1 MRMAYQ
7 PLEELLP
14 KASMSV
20 YRLVR
25 LASMRATELA
35 TTGVKLVTVPADQK
49 LATTALDEIR
59 AGKVVEKGGDIFTDY
74 NDAKKKRMPNPKI
87 KQVVLG
93 VCGSIAAY
101 KAGDIIRRLQDN
113 HCEVTVIMTKG
124 GGGIYHAADPVLL
137 VRERMCI
144 AICLTRIPGAWRILS
159 LPRLRTLSLSH
170 QRRPIS

>member
-35 TTGVKLVTVPADQK
+35 ATGVRLVNVPADQK

-59 AGKVVEKGGDIFTDY
+59 AGKVTEKGGDIFKAY
-74 NDAKKKRMPNPKI
+74 HDAKAKKNAKS
-87 KQVVLG
+87 K
-93 VCGSIAAY
+93 
-101 KAGDIIRRLQDN
+101 
-113 HCEVTVIMTKG
+113 E
-124 GGGIYHAADPVLL
+124 
-137 VRERMCI
+137 
-144 AICLTRIPGAWRILS
+144 
-159 LPRLRTLSLSH
+159 
-170 QRRPIS
+170 

>member
-35 TTGVKLVTVPADQK
+35 ATGVRLVPGPADQK

-59 AGKVVEKGGDIFTDY
+59 AGKVTERGADIFTDY
-74 NDAKKKRMPNPKI
+74 KEGKNRKHGK
-87 KQVVLG
+87 
-93 VCGSIAAY
+93 S
-101 KAGDIIRRLQDN
+101 
-113 HCEVTVIMTKG
+113 
-124 GGGIYHAADPVLL
+124 
-137 VRERMCI
+137 
-144 AICLTRIPGAWRILS
+144 
-159 LPRLRTLSLSH
+159 
-170 QRRPIS
+170 